1 MTGVEGN
8 PFHRVAIVGLGL
20 MGGSL
25 ARALKGLPDPPHIRA
40 SSLDP
45 EDIESGLA
53 AGAIDEGVREPSALL
68 RDRDLLVYATP
79 LRATIALLEEHRPH
93 LESGTI
99 VTDLVS
105 LKVPLLARALGL
117 GLEDR
122 YVGSHPMVGGTG
134 SGFGHAS
141 PDLYRGGRVWLVA
154 AGQGVSSPLLRTL
167 RAFWGALGAKV
178 AEITARDHDE
188 AMVWLSHLPQLTSNA
203 LALAMKR
210 AGFNRDRLGS
220 GGRDMTRLAG
230 SAPEMWKD
238 LLEAAPESLPEALQ
252 AVERE
257 LAAIRTLLL
266 QGDTPEVARR
276 MVETRAWVEED
287 S

>member
-8 PFHRVAIVGLGL
+8 PFHRVAIAGLGL

-25 ARALKGLPDPPHIRA
+25 ARALKCLPNPPHIRA
-40 SSLDP
+40 SSLDS
-45 EDIESGLA
+45 EDIESGVD
-53 AGAIDEGVREPSALL
+53 AGAIDEGAQEPTALL
-68 RDRDLLVYATP
+68 RGRDLLVYATP
-79 LRATIALLEEHRPH
+79 LRATLTLLEEHRPY
-93 LESGTI
+93 LESGTV

-105 LKVPLLARALGL
+105 LKAPVLTRVLGL

-154 AGQGVSSPLLRTL
+154 GRGVSSTSLRAL
-167 RAFWGALGAKV
+167 RAFWGALEARV
-178 AEITARDHDE
+178 EEITARTHDE
-188 AMVWLSHLPQLTSNA
+188 TMVWLSHLPQLTSNA
-203 LALAMKR
+203 LALALKR
-210 AGFNRDRLGS
+210 AGYDRDRLGS

-230 SAPEMWKD
+230 SAPGMWKD

-252 AVERE
+252 AVEGE
-257 LAAIRTLLL
+257 LAAIRKLLL
-266 QGDTPEVARR
+266 QGDAPDVARR
-276 MVETRAWVEED
+276 MRETRAWVEEG